1 MGLTFQQIDKN
12 IINDKLCS
20 LLEGVKY
27 YRKKRK
33 IFSVVMDIGGT
44 RRVQELR
51 LKFLM
56 EWSIRPHREGDIGK
70 SIAGSGE

>member
-1 MGLTFQQIDKN
+1 M
-12 IINDKLCS
+12 
-20 LLEGVKY
+20 
-27 YRKKRK
+27 
-33 IFSVVMDIGGT
+33 VMDIGGT